1 MGKVIEKIKVKAA
14 AKTVWAHIGGFES
27 LDKWHPLVATC
38 KAENK
43 GADRF
48 RRLGLKD
55 GATIV
60 ERLLKHSDKAR
71 SYSYAM
77 VDMGPLPLSKY
88 QATIT
93 VKEDPDGKTSEVEWV
108 GTFEPKSQPPEAVA
122 GLVSTIYTSGFGN
135 LTQKFGAA

>member
-1 MGKVIEKIKVKAA
+1 MGKVIEKISVKAT
-14 AKTVWAHIGGFES
+14 AKTVWAHIGRFES
-27 LDKWHPLVATC
+27 LDKWHPLVARC

-43 GADRF
+43 GNDRF

-60 ERLLKHSDKAR
+60 ERPLKHDDKAR

-77 VDMGPLPLSKY
+77 VAMGPLPLSKN

-93 VKEDPDGKTSEVEWV
+93 ITENPDGKSSQVEWV
-108 GTFEPKSQPPEAVA
+108 GTFEPKDQPPEAVA
-122 GLVSTIYTSGFGN
+122 GLVSTIHTSGFGN

>member
-1 MGKVIEKIKVKAA
+1 MGKVTEKIKVKAP

-38 KAENK
+38 TVEKK
-43 GADRF
+43 GNERL

-60 ERLLKHSDKAR
+60 ERLLKHDDKAR

-77 VDMGPLPLSKY
+77 IDMGPLPLAKY

-93 VKEDPDGKTSEVEWV
+93 VTENPDGKTSLVEWV
-108 GTFEPKSQPPEAVA
+108 GTFEAKGQPPEAVA
-122 GLVSTIYTSGFGN
+122 GLVSTIYTAGFGH
-135 LTQKFGAA
+135 LTQKFGAV